1 MALKI
6 AQALKMAL
14 RSILGNKG
22 RSVLTMLGIIIGIAS
37 VMVIVSTINGM
48 NRKNLEQFEAMG
60 TNRVEV
66 SCYLYNGQD
75 AFDSLYAYCNS
86 LGSDLVLGI
95 TPRGYCSPTV
105 VYGSKSTDSMR
116 KNEENMW
123 NNWTGDE
130 SDMTDVALPPEQY
143 YGSDQYAV
151 CNNFT
156 LASGRDISVMDIR
169 HYNQVCV
176 MGARAARNFF
186 NYADPVGQTIQVD
199 GNSFTVIGVY
209 QEKDPNSLW
218 SGDNIIV
225 YPYSVSRLLSPG
237 NQMNDFVVKAA
248 SSRATTEVI
257 SRLSGYLNGLTN
269 NGQNGWGYAYSNNEY
284 QESMNEQAAMM
295 SLVLGGIA
303 AISLLVGGIGIM
315 NIMLV
320 TVTER
325 TREIGVRRAI
335 GAPRSSIVTQFLIEA
350 GMLCGIGG
358 IIGILIGTVGTR
370 IAGKLLVQMEIWPS
384 AGITLG
390 AFALSVLLGV
400 LFGIYPAAKASR
412 LQPVEALRAD

>member
-1 MALKI
+1 
-6 AQALKMAL
+6 MAL

-37 VMVIVSTINGM
+37 VMMIVSTINGM
-48 NRKNLEQFEAMG
+48 NEQSLAQFEAMG

-75 AFDSLYAYCNS
+75 AFDALYTYCNS

-95 TPRGYCSPTV
+95 TPTGYCSPTV
-105 VYGSKSTDSMR
+105 VYGSKSTESMR

-123 NNWTGDE
+123 NNWTGNE
-130 SDMTDVALPPEQY
+130 SDMGDIALPPSQY
-143 YGSDQYAV
+143 YGSDQYAI
-151 CNNFT
+151 CNNFE

-176 MGARAARNFF
+176 MGAKAARNFF

-199 GNSFTVIGVY
+199 GNSFRVIGVY
-209 QEKDPNSLW
+209 KEKDPNSLW
-218 SGDNIIV
+218 SADNMIV

-248 SSRATTEVI
+248 SGEATNEVI

-269 NGQNGWGYAYSNNEY
+269 NGQNGWGYAYSNNQY

-325 TREIGVRRAI
+325 TREIGIRRAI
-335 GAPRSSIVTQFLIEA
+335 GARRSSIVTQFLIEA
-350 GMLCGIGG
+350 GMLCGMGG
-358 IIGILIGTVGTR
+358 IIGIGIGTVGTR
-370 IAGKLLVQMEIWPS
+370 VAGKLLVDMEIWPS
-384 AGITLG
+384 FSITAG
-390 AFALSVLLGV
+390 AFVLSVLLGI

>member
-1 MALKI
+1 MKI
-6 AQALKMAL
+6 GQALKMAL

-37 VMVIVSTINGM
+37 VMMIVSTINGM
-48 NRKNLEQFEAMG
+48 NEQSLAQFEAMG

-75 AFDSLYAYCNS
+75 AFDALYTYCNS

-95 TPRGYCSPTV
+95 TPTGYCSPTV
-105 VYGSKSTDSMR
+105 VYGSKSTESMR

-123 NNWTGDE
+123 NNWTGNE
-130 SDMTDVALPPEQY
+130 SDMGDIALPPSQY
-143 YGSDQYAV
+143 YGSDQYAI
-151 CNNFT
+151 CNNFE

-176 MGARAARNFF
+176 MGAKAARNFF

-199 GNSFTVIGVY
+199 GNSFRVIGVY
-209 QEKDPNSLW
+209 KEKDPNSLW
-218 SGDNIIV
+218 SADNMIV

-248 SSRATTEVI
+248 SGEATNEVI

-269 NGQNGWGYAYSNNEY
+269 NGQNGWGYAYSNNQY

-325 TREIGVRRAI
+325 TREIGIRRAI
-335 GAPRSSIVTQFLIEA
+335 GARRSSIVTQFLIEA
-350 GMLCGIGG
+350 GMLCGMGG
-358 IIGILIGTVGTR
+358 IIGIGIGTVGTR
-370 IAGKLLVQMEIWPS
+370 IAGKLLVDMEIWPS
-384 AGITLG
+384 FSITAG
-390 AFALSVLLGV
+390 AFVLSVLLGI

>member
-1 MALKI
+1 LKI
-6 AQALKMAL
+6 GQALKMAL

-22 RSVLTMLGIIIGIAS
+22 RSILTMLGIIIGIAS
-37 VMVIVSTINGM
+37 VMMIVSTINGM
-48 NRKNLEQFEAMG
+48 NQRSLQQFEAMG

-75 AFDSLYAYCNS
+75 AFDSLYTYCNS
-86 LGSDLVLGI
+86 LGSELVLGI
-95 TPRGYCSPTV
+95 TPTGYCSPTV
-105 VYGSKSTDSMR
+105 VYGSKSTESMR

-123 NNWTGDE
+123 NSWTGDE
-130 SDMTDVALPPEQY
+130 SDMGDIALPPQQY
-143 YGSDQYAV
+143 YGSDQYAI
-151 CNNFT
+151 CNNFE
-156 LASGRDISVMDIR
+156 LASGRDISVLDIR

-176 MGARAARNFF
+176 MGARAAKNFF
-186 NYADPVGQTIQVD
+186 NYANPVGQTIQVD
-199 GNSFTVIGVY
+199 GNNFTVIGVY
-209 QEKDPNSLW
+209 KEKDPDSLW
-218 SGDNIIV
+218 TADNMIV

-237 NQMNDFVVKAA
+237 NNMSDFVVKAA
-248 SSRATTEVI
+248 SAEATNEVI

-269 NGQNGWGYAYSNNEY
+269 NGMNGWGYAYSNNQY
-284 QESMNEQAAMM
+284 QESITEQATMM

-325 TREIGVRRAI
+325 TREIGIRRAI
-335 GAPRSSIVTQFLIEA
+335 GARRSSIVTQFLIEA
-350 GMLCGIGG
+350 GMLCGMGG
-358 IIGILIGTVGTR
+358 IIGIAIGTVGTR
-370 IAGKLLVQMEIWPS
+370 IAGKLLVDMEIWPS
-384 AGITLG
+384 VSITLG
-390 AFALSVLLGV
+390 TFALSVLLGI

>member
-1 MALKI
+1 
-6 AQALKMAL
+6 MAL

-37 VMVIVSTINGM
+37 VMMIVSTINGM
-48 NRKNLEQFEAMG
+48 NEQSLAQFEAMG

-75 AFDSLYAYCNS
+75 AFDALYTYCNS

-95 TPRGYCSPTV
+95 TPTGYCSPTV
-105 VYGSKSTDSMR
+105 VYGSKSTESMR

-123 NNWTGDE
+123 NNWTGNE
-130 SDMTDVALPPEQY
+130 SDMGDIALPPSQY
-143 YGSDQYAV
+143 YGSDQYAI
-151 CNNFT
+151 CNNFE

-176 MGARAARNFF
+176 MGAKAARNFF

-199 GNSFTVIGVY
+199 GNSFRVIGVY
-209 QEKDPNSLW
+209 KEKDPNSLW
-218 SGDNIIV
+218 SADNMIV

-248 SSRATTEVI
+248 SGEATNEVF

-269 NGQNGWGYAYSNNEY
+269 NGQNGWGYAYSNNQY

-325 TREIGVRRAI
+325 TREIGIRRAI
-335 GAPRSSIVTQFLIEA
+335 GARRSSIVTQFLIEA
-350 GMLCGIGG
+350 GMLCGMGG
-358 IIGILIGTVGTR
+358 IIGIGIGTVGTR
-370 IAGKLLVQMEIWPS
+370 IAGKLLVDMEIWPS
-384 AGITLG
+384 FSITAG
-390 AFALSVLLGV
+390 AFVLSVLLGI

>member
-1 MALKI
+1 MKI
-6 AQALKMAL
+6 GQALKMAL

-37 VMVIVSTINGM
+37 VMMIVSTINGM
-48 NRKNLEQFEAMG
+48 NQKSLEQFEAMG

-75 AFDSLYAYCNS
+75 AFDSLYTYCNS

-95 TPRGYCSPTV
+95 TPTGYCSPTV
-105 VYGSKSTDSMR
+105 VYGSKSTESMR

-123 NNWTGDE
+123 NNWTGNE
-130 SDMTDVALPPEQY
+130 SNMADVALPPSQY
-143 YGSDQYAV
+143 YGSDQYAI
-151 CNNFT
+151 CNNFE
-156 LASGRDISVMDIR
+156 LAAGRDISVLDIR
-169 HYNQVCV
+169 NYNQVCV
-176 MGARAARNFF
+176 MGAKAARNFF

-199 GNSFTVIGVY
+199 GNNFTVIGVY
-209 QEKDPNSLW
+209 KEKDSGSLW
-218 SGDNIIV
+218 SADNMIV

-237 NQMNDFVVKAA
+237 NDMNDFVVKAA
-248 SSRATTEVI
+248 SAEATTEVI

-269 NGQNGWGYAYSNNEY
+269 NGQNGWGYAYSNNQY
-284 QESMNEQAAMM
+284 QESMTEQAGMM

-335 GAPRSSIVTQFLIEA
+335 GARRSSIVTQFLIEA
-350 GMLCGIGG
+350 GMLCGMGG
-358 IIGILIGTVGTR
+358 IIGIAIGTVGTR
-370 IAGKLLVQMEIWPS
+370 IAGQLLVQMEIWPS
-384 AGITLG
+384 AAITLG
-390 AFALSVLLGV
+390 AFLLSVCLGII
-400 LFGIYPAAKASR
+400 FGIYPAAKASR

>member
-1 MALKI
+1 
-6 AQALKMAL
+6 MAL
-14 RSILGNKG
+14 RSILGNKA

-37 VMVIVSTINGM
+37 VMMIVSTINGM
-48 NRKNLEQFEAMG
+48 NQKSLEQFEAMG

-75 AFDSLYAYCNS
+75 AFDSLYTYCNS

-95 TPRGYCSPTV
+95 TPTGYCSPTV
-105 VYGSKSTDSMR
+105 VYGSKSTESMR

-130 SDMTDVALPPEQY
+130 SDMGDVALPPSQY
-143 YGSDQYAV
+143 YGSDQYAI
-151 CNNFT
+151 CNNFE
-156 LASGRDISVMDIR
+156 LASGRDITVLDIR
-169 HYNQVCV
+169 NYNQVCV
-176 MGARAARNFF
+176 MGAKAAKNFF

-199 GNSFTVIGVY
+199 GNNFTVIGVY
-209 QEKDPNSLW
+209 KEKDPGSLW
-218 SGDNIIV
+218 SVDNMIV

-237 NQMNDFVVKAA
+237 NDMSDFVVKAA
-248 SSRATTEVI
+248 SSEATTEVI

-269 NGQNGWGYAYSNNEY
+269 NGQNGWGYAYSNNQY
-284 QESMNEQAAMM
+284 QESMNEQASMM

-335 GAPRSSIVTQFLIEA
+335 GARRSSIVTQFLIEA
-350 GMLCGIGG
+350 GMLCGMGGVIG
-358 IIGILIGTVGTR
+358 IIIGTAGTR
-370 IAGKLLVQMEIWPS
+370 VAGQLLVQMEIWPS
-384 AGITLG
+384 ASITLG
-390 AFALSVLLGV
+390 AFALSVFLGII
-400 LFGIYPAAKASR
+400 FGIYPAAKASR

>member
-1 MALKI
+1 
-6 AQALKMAL
+6 MAL

-37 VMVIVSTINGM
+37 VMMIVSTINGM
-48 NRKNLEQFEAMG
+48 NEQSLAQFEAMG

-75 AFDSLYAYCNS
+75 AFDALYTYCNS

-95 TPRGYCSPTV
+95 TPTGYCSPTV
-105 VYGSKSTDSMR
+105 VYGSKSTESMR

-123 NNWTGDE
+123 NNWTGNE
-130 SDMTDVALPPEQY
+130 SDMGDVALPPSQY
-143 YGSDQYAV
+143 YGSDQYAI
-151 CNNFT
+151 CNNFE

-176 MGARAARNFF
+176 MGAKAARNFF

-199 GNSFTVIGVY
+199 GNSFRVIGVY
-209 QEKDPNSLW
+209 KEKDPNSLW
-218 SGDNIIV
+218 SADNMIV

-248 SSRATTEVI
+248 SGEATNEVI

-269 NGQNGWGYAYSNNEY
+269 NGQNGWGYAYSNNQY

-325 TREIGVRRAI
+325 TREIGIRRAI
-335 GAPRSSIVTQFLIEA
+335 GARRSSIVTQFLIEA
-350 GMLCGIGG
+350 GMLCGMGG
-358 IIGILIGTVGTR
+358 IIGIGIGTVGTR
-370 IAGKLLVQMEIWPS
+370 IAGKLLVDMEIWPS
-384 AGITLG
+384 FSITAG
-390 AFALSVLLGV
+390 AFVLSVLLGI

>member
-1 MALKI
+1 
-6 AQALKMAL
+6 MAL
-14 RSILGNKG
+14 RSILGNKA

-37 VMVIVSTINGM
+37 VMMIVSTINGM
-48 NRKNLEQFEAMG
+48 NQKSLEQFEAMG

-75 AFDSLYAYCNS
+75 AFDSLYTYCNS

-95 TPRGYCSPTV
+95 TPTGYCSPTV
-105 VYGSKSTDSMR
+105 VYGSKSTESMR

-130 SDMTDVALPPEQY
+130 SDMGDVALPPSQY
-143 YGSDQYAV
+143 YGSDQYAI
-151 CNNFT
+151 CNNFE
-156 LASGRDISVMDIR
+156 LASGRDITVLDIR
-169 HYNQVCV
+169 NYNQVCV
-176 MGARAARNFF
+176 MGAKAAKNFF

-199 GNSFTVIGVY
+199 GNNFTVIGVY
-209 QEKDPNSLW
+209 KEKDPGSLW
-218 SGDNIIV
+218 SVDNMIV

-237 NQMNDFVVKAA
+237 NDMSDFVVKAA
-248 SSRATTEVI
+248 SSEATTEVI

-269 NGQNGWGYAYSNNEY
+269 NGQNGWGYAYSNNQY
-284 QESMNEQAAMM
+284 QESMNEQATMM

-335 GAPRSSIVTQFLIEA
+335 GARRSSIVTQFLIEA
-350 GMLCGIGG
+350 GMLCGMGGVIG
-358 IIGILIGTVGTR
+358 IIIGTAGTR
-370 IAGKLLVQMEIWPS
+370 VAGQLLVQMEIWPS
-384 AGITLG
+384 ASITLG
-390 AFALSVLLGV
+390 AFALSVFLGII
-400 LFGIYPAAKASR
+400 FGIYPAAKASR

>member
-1 MALKI
+1 MKI
-6 AQALKMAL
+6 GQALKMAL
-14 RSILGNKG
+14 RSILGNKA

-37 VMVIVSTINGM
+37 VMMIVSTINGM
-48 NRKNLEQFEAMG
+48 NQKSLEQFEAMG

-75 AFDSLYAYCNS
+75 AFDSLYTYCNS

-95 TPRGYCSPTV
+95 TPTGYCSPTV
-105 VYGSKSTDSMR
+105 VYGSKSTESMR

-130 SDMTDVALPPEQY
+130 SDMGDVALPPSQY
-143 YGSDQYAV
+143 YGSDQYAI
-151 CNNFT
+151 CNNFE
-156 LASGRDISVMDIR
+156 LASGRDITVLDIR
-169 HYNQVCV
+169 NYNQVCV
-176 MGARAARNFF
+176 MGAKAAKNFF

-199 GNSFTVIGVY
+199 GNNFTVIGVY
-209 QEKDPNSLW
+209 KEKDPGSLW
-218 SGDNIIV
+218 SVDNMIV

-237 NQMNDFVVKAA
+237 NDMSDFVVKAA
-248 SSRATTEVI
+248 SSEATTEVI

-269 NGQNGWGYAYSNNEY
+269 NGQNGWGYAYSNNQY
-284 QESMNEQAAMM
+284 QESMNEQATMM

-335 GAPRSSIVTQFLIEA
+335 GARRSSIVTQFLIEA
-350 GMLCGIGG
+350 GMLCGMGGVIG
-358 IIGILIGTVGTR
+358 IIIGTAGTR
-370 IAGKLLVQMEIWPS
+370 VAGQLLVQMEIWPS
-384 AGITLG
+384 ASITLG
-390 AFALSVLLGV
+390 AFALSVFLGII
-400 LFGIYPAAKASR
+400 FGIYPAAKASR

>member
-1 MALKI
+1 MKI
-6 AQALKMAL
+6 GQALKMAL
-14 RSILGNKG
+14 RSILGNKA

-37 VMVIVSTINGM
+37 VMMIVSTINGM
-48 NRKNLEQFEAMG
+48 NQKNLEYYEAMG

-75 AFDSLYAYCNS
+75 AFDSLYTYCNS

-95 TPRGYCSPTV
+95 TPTGYCSPTV
-105 VYGSKSTDSMR
+105 VYGSKSTESMR
-116 KNEENMW
+116 KNEENMR

-130 SDMTDVALPPEQY
+130 SDMQDVALPPSQY
-143 YGSDQYAV
+143 YGSDQYAI
-151 CNNFT
+151 CNNFE
-156 LASGRDISVMDIR
+156 LASGRDISVLDIR
-169 HYNQVCV
+169 NYNQVCV
-176 MGARAARNFF
+176 MGARAAENFF

-199 GNSFTVIGVY
+199 GNNFTVIGVY
-209 QEKDPNSLW
+209 KAKDPDSLW
-218 SGDNIIV
+218 SSDNIIV
-225 YPYSVSRLLSPG
+225 YPYSVSRLISPG
-237 NQMNDFVVKAA
+237 NEMNDFVVKAA
-248 SSRATTEVI
+248 SAEATTEVI

-269 NGQNGWGYAYSNNEY
+269 NGQNGWGYAYSNNEW
-284 QESMNEQAAMM
+284 QQSANEQASMM

-335 GAPRSSIVTQFLIEA
+335 GARRSSIVTQFLIEA
-350 GMLCGIGG
+350 AMLCGMGG

-370 IAGKLLVQMEIWPS
+370 IAGKLLVNMEIWPS
-384 AGITLG
+384 AAITLG
-390 AFALSVLLGV
+390 AFALSVFLGII
-400 LFGIYPAAKASR
+400 FGIYPAAKASR

>member
-1 MALKI
+1 MKI
-6 AQALKMAL
+6 GQALKMAL

-37 VMVIVSTINGM
+37 VMMIVSTINGM
-48 NRKNLEQFEAMG
+48 NQKSLEQFEAMG

-75 AFDSLYAYCNS
+75 AFDSLYTYCNS

-95 TPRGYCSPTV
+95 TPTGYCSPTV
-105 VYGSKSTDSMR
+105 VYGSKSTESMR

-123 NNWTGDE
+123 NNWTGNE
-130 SDMTDVALPPEQY
+130 SDMADVALPPSQY
-143 YGSDQYAV
+143 YGSDQYAI
-151 CNNFT
+151 CNNFE
-156 LASGRDISVMDIR
+156 LAAGRDISVLDIR
-169 HYNQVCV
+169 NYNQVCV
-176 MGARAARNFF
+176 MGAKAARNFF

-199 GNSFTVIGVY
+199 GNNFTVIGVY
-209 QEKDPNSLW
+209 KEKDSGSLW
-218 SGDNIIV
+218 SADNMIV

-237 NQMNDFVVKAA
+237 NDMNDFVVKAA
-248 SSRATTEVI
+248 SAEATTEVI

-269 NGQNGWGYAYSNNEY
+269 NGQNGWGYAYSNNQY
-284 QESMNEQAAMM
+284 QESMTEQAGMM

-335 GAPRSSIVTQFLIEA
+335 GARRSSIVTQFLIEA
-350 GMLCGIGG
+350 GMLCGMGG
-358 IIGILIGTVGTR
+358 IIGIAIGTVGTR
-370 IAGKLLVQMEIWPS
+370 IAGQLLVQMEIWPS
-384 AGITLG
+384 AAITLG
-390 AFALSVLLGV
+390 AFLLSVFLGII
-400 LFGIYPAAKASR
+400 FGIYPAAKASR